1 MKRKV
6 LIVDDVQY
14 NIEFEETMIHSIVK
28 ELGIEEI
35 EIHTAFT
42 LHGALKKISD
52 NEHYDAMFIDMNLPD
67 GSGVDIAKAALSKN
81 PHTRIAAL
89 TIYPSIFEKER
100 AFFDLFLKKPMMPDV
115 YKQNFVRL
123 LQI

>member
-14 NIEFEETMIHSIVK
+14 NIEFEETMINSIVQ

-42 LHGALKKISD
+42 LNSAIEKISD
-52 NEHYDAMFIDMNLPD
+52 NEPYDAMFIDMNLPD
-67 GSGVDIAKAALSKN
+67 GSGVDIAKAALNKN
-81 PHTRIAAL
+81 SNTRIAAL

-115 YKQNFVRL
+115 YKKNFVRL